1 VVAGDHLSHGSDGD
15 VTLLIDTL
23 AWLTDPANWSGPNG
37 IPARMVEH
45 VAISGISLAIA
56 LAIAL
61 PVGLYIGH
69 TGRGASVAINAANL
83 WRALPSLAVIAIALP
98 ITAAI
103 DPQAGFKIYPTIIA
117 MVVLAVPPILVNC
130 YTGLREV
137 DRDTIEAARGQG
149 MSERQVLRRV
159 EMPLAMPVIVTGIR
173 SGAVQIIATA
183 TLGAIFGFGGLGRFL
198 VDGFAQFSLG
208 GAAQMLGGVVLV
220 AGLVIFADL
229 LFGGLQRVLTPR
241 GIRETRRA
249 VREERS
255 EAPAAA

>member
-1 VVAGDHLSHGSDGD
+1 MN
-15 VTLLIDTL
+15 LLTDTL
-23 AWLTDPANWSGPNG
+23 AWLTDPANWTGPNG
-37 IPARMVEH
+37 IPVRLVEH
-45 VAISGISLAIA
+45 VAISGVSLAIA

-69 TGRGASVAINAANL
+69 TGRGAALAINAANL

-103 DPQAGFKIYPTIIA
+103 DPQAGFKIYPTVIA
-117 MVVLAVPPILVNC
+117 MVVLAVPPILVNA

-137 DRDTIEAARGQG
+137 DRDTVEAARGLG
-149 MSERQVLRRV
+149 MSERQILRRV
-159 EMPLAMPVIVTGIR
+159 EVPLAMPVIVTGIR

-208 GAAQMLGGVVLV
+208 GAAEMLGGVVLV
-220 AGLVIFADL
+220 AGLVLATDL
-229 LFGGLQRVLTPR
+229 LFAGLQRLATPR
-241 GIRETRRA
+241 AIRTK
-249 VREERS
+249 RS

>member
-1 VVAGDHLSHGSDGD
+1 
-15 VTLLIDTL
+15 VTLLADTL
-23 AWLTDPANWSGPNG
+23 AWLTDPANWTGPNG
-37 IPARMVEH
+37 IPVRMVEH
-45 VAISGISLAIA
+45 IAISGVSLAIA

-69 TGRGASVAINAANL
+69 TGRMANLAINAANI

-117 MVVLAVPPILVNC
+117 MVVLAVPPILVNA
-130 YTGLREV
+130 YAGLREV

-149 MSERQVLRRV
+149 FSERQLLRKV
-159 EMPLAMPVIVTGIR
+159 EVPLALPVIVTGIR

-208 GAAQMLGGVVLV
+208 GAAEMLGGVVLV
-220 AGLVIFADL
+220 SGLVIVTDL
-229 LFGGLQRVLTPR
+229 LFAAFQRVITPR
-241 GIRETRRA
+241 GMR
-249 VREERS
+249 VERS
-255 EAPAAA
+255 EAPATA

>member
-1 VVAGDHLSHGSDGD
+1 M
-15 VTLLIDTL
+15 TLLANTL

-37 IPARMVEH
+37 IPVRMTEH
-45 VAISGISLAIA
+45 IAISGVSLVIA

-69 TGRGASVAINAANL
+69 TGRGAGLAINTANL

-103 DPQAGFKIYPTIIA
+103 DPQAGFKIYPTVIA
-117 MVVLAVPPILVNC
+117 MVVLAVPPILVNA

-137 DRDTIEAARGQG
+137 DRETVEAARGQG
-149 MSERQVLRRV
+149 MSECQLLSRV
-159 EMPLAMPVIVTGIR
+159 EIPLAVPVIVTGIR
-173 SGAVQIIATA
+173 SAAVQVIATA

-208 GAAQMLGGVVLV
+208 GDAEMLGGVVLV
-220 AGLVIFADL
+220 SGLVIVTDVLFAA
-229 LFGGLQRVLTPR
+229 LQRSMTPR
-241 GIRETRRA
+241 GIRTRNS
-249 VREERS
+249 ERS